1 VNKIFISNRYKE
13 ILWIAMPIMAGMLSQ
28 NIIQITN
35 TAFLGRVGK
44 EALGVSAMGGLFYML
59 LSVLSWGF
67 SSGIQILVAR
77 RLGEKKLTEVGSLMF
92 HNTIIMIMYAI
103 FAFLIMLFVAPLFM
117 PRIVHSQ
124 IVSDNS
130 ISFLKYRSIGI
141 FVTVLISNLNAFYVG
156 LGRTKVLMYSTLTT
170 AVINI
175 FLDYALIFG
184 HFGCPELK
192 TDGAAIASVIA
203 ELVGLMVLMY
213 NLRLHQYMKRFQFS
227 WAIEIQKEKFSQ
239 LLSLSFPLVFQY
251 SFSFGAWYVFF
262 IVLENMGEQKI
273 AIANI
278 MRSILFLFTISCWAI
293 GSSCNTL
300 VSNKIGK
307 RKLDEVIQTIKNAAT
322 LSFAVSLLSSIVL
335 VIFAKQIMRIYT
347 NDSVLIN
354 AAIEPI
360 FMLAFCILFLSVS
373 TVMFQGVQGTGNTIY
388 NMLVELGSIIFYLVY
403 VLFFVNRLQ
412 LSLTWAWASEIIY
425 WITILLM
432 SYLYLKSG
440 RWKNKIL

>member
-1 VNKIFISNRYKE
+1 MFSINRYKE
-13 ILWIAMPIMAGMLSQ
+13 ILLIALPIMAGMLSQ
-28 NIIQITN
+28 NLIQITN
-35 TAFLGRVGK
+35 TAFLGRLGE

-67 SSGIQILVAR
+67 GSGTQILVAR
-77 RLGEKKLTEVGSLMF
+77 RLGEKKLTEIGSLMF
-92 HNTIIMIMYAI
+92 HNTIIMLAYAI
-103 FAFLIMLFVAPLFM
+103 FAFLIMIYVAPLFM

-124 IVSDNS
+124 AVSDDS

-141 FVTVLISNLNAFYVG
+141 FITVLISNINAFYVG

-170 AVINI
+170 AIINI

-184 HFGCPELK
+184 HFGMPELK

-203 ELVGLMVLMY
+203 ELAGLMVLIY

-227 WAIEIQKEKFSQ
+227 FSIKLQKEKFVQ
-239 LLSLSFPLVFQY
+239 LLSLSFPLVFQF

-262 IVLENMGEQKI
+262 IVLENMGEQKV

-307 RKLDEVIQTIKNAAT
+307 KKLDEVIGTIKNAAT
-322 LSFAVSLLSSIVL
+322 LSFFISLILAIVL
-335 VIFAKQIMRIYT
+335 IIFAKQIMQVYT
-347 NDSVLIN
+347 SDVALIDG
-354 AAIEPI
+354 AIQPL
-360 FMLAFCILFLSVS
+360 FMLAFCIVLLSIS
-373 TVMFQGVQGTGNTIY
+373 TVMFQGVQGTGNTMF
-388 NMLVELGSIIFYLVY
+388 NLLVEFVSITFYLIY
-403 VLFFVNRLQ
+403 VLYFVKRLN
-412 LSLTWAWASEIIY
+412 LSLTLAWASEIFY
-425 WITILLM
+425 WTVILIM
-432 SYLYLKSG
+432 SYWYLKSG
-440 RWKNKIL
+440 KWRNKVL

>member
-1 VNKIFISNRYKE
+1 
-13 ILWIAMPIMAGMLSQ
+13 MPIMAGMLSQ